1 MPAGMQPGLSGGTP
15 FPFSGGMGVADM
27 GGGGF
32 GGFGGV
38 AGMGAAM
45 GGGGD
50 AGGGD
55 MGGGGGGRGG
65 GKVNMQAAMAMIP
78 KPIQLPPLEGGI
90 QPIKPR
96 PPMPPDQGGGTSL
109 AQQIMRF
116 LQG

>member
-1 MPAGMQPGLSGGTP
+1 
-15 FPFSGGMGVADM
+15 MGVADM

-32 GGFGGV
+32 GGFGAG

-55 MGGGGGGRGG
+55 MGGGGG
-65 GKVNMQAAMAMIP
+65 KVNMQATMAMIP
-78 KPIQLPPLEGGI
+78 KPIALPPLEGGI
-90 QPIKPR
+90 QPIRPS
-96 PPMPPDQGGGTSL
+96 PPMPLGGGGGNQTLSEM
-109 AQQIMRF
+109 IMQF